1 MDIQSLLN
9 ANSTEDSLSALSTQL
24 VSLGY
29 LSRPLDLSTLF
40 LAPPIPSNATAKAL
54 KKYHDLLILQARARE
69 QIAKCLWG
77 MLEQRQAERG
87 TIEALLSREA
97 SAAEEAER
105 EKNAADRARK
115 EREVLGKE
123 LEAEKARAK
132 DVEQKLKLE
141 RERHRHAR
149 EELAKAKNALQFV
162 KTQAQHDLKRREA
175 EVQSLHQRL
184 QKLTTAPTSSA
195 SDSAFTR
202 FVVLNGA
209 AGTSA
214 SSPITATFG
223 GRGSRLP
230 ARSPTA
236 TSAPPSSAA
245 AALEAELDLLRTTL
259 DDRLSE
265 CEHLADEN
273 KDLRTF
279 VGEVE
284 EWAEGVLETD
294 EMLKLRKAG
303 EEGEEIRGVLETGD
317 ESFHIPSPYLGLP
330 IPILTSSLHRKLYAI
345 RLGLLSLNSTTSSAV
360 STLREE
366 LEGEIE
372 RLNEEI
378 EEEVRRREETEK
390 EREEAKE
397 QVRMGERLVQEW
409 ADKAHE
415 EKRRRLTRAPESD
428 DELPLEI
435 EASIAIEKQKRQAR
449 KASTRAPPPVASVP
463 VTDAPAK
470 AASAPRPSAPSVHV
484 TAFLSDLGL
493 DTPVVEESKG
503 ALKSEKVRNGTSQE
517 LAADKARVR
526 SSGEQRTEKE
536 RAVDAEMP
544 PPTKPTRR
552 TSFSRSP
559 TFAPGIPSSRS
570 ASAMSTISS
579 GASSA
584 LDNILAL
591 ATSPPVSSEPLVSTK
606 AAGSAKDK
614 ERSRSILASSRL
626 VNADV
631 GQALDGETEQDRVA
645 AKKQAL
651 LERARSAS
659 AYAKR

>member
-1 MDIQSLLN
+1 MDVQSLLN
-9 ANSTEDSLSALSTQL
+9 ATSTEDSLSALSTQL

-40 LAPPIPSNATAKAL
+40 LAPPTPSNASSKAL
-54 KKYHDLLILQARARE
+54 KKHHDLLILQARARE

-77 MLEQRQAERG
+77 MLEQRRAERG

-132 DVEQKLKLE
+132 DAEQKLKVE
-141 RERHRHAR
+141 QERHRHAR
-149 EELAKAKNALQFV
+149 EELAKTKNALQFV
-162 KTQAQHDLKRREA
+162 RTQAQHESKRREA

-184 QKLTTAPTSSA
+184 QKLTTAPASSA

-209 AGTSA
+209 ASGSS
-214 SSPITATFG
+214 SSPLTTTFG
-223 GRGSRLP
+223 GRASRLP
-230 ARSPTA
+230 ARSPTP
-236 TSAPPSSAA
+236 TSAASSTAA

-294 EMLKLRKAG
+294 EMLKLRQAG
-303 EEGEEIRGVLETGD
+303 EEGDEIRGVLDTGD
-317 ESFHIPSPYLGLP
+317 ESFHIPSPHLALP
-330 IPILTSSLHRKLYAI
+330 VPTLTTALHRKLYAI
-345 RLGLLSLNSTTSSAV
+345 RLGLSTLNSAASSAV

-372 RLNEEI
+372 RLNEEV
-378 EEEVRRREETEK
+378 EEEVRRREEVEK

-428 DELPLEI
+428 DELPPEI
-435 EASIAIEKQKRQAR
+435 EASMAVEKQKRLAR
-449 KASTRAPPPVASVP
+449 KTGKTVSPVETAV
-463 VTDAPAK
+463 DAPAK
-470 AASAPRPSAPSVHV
+470 TSSAPRPSAPSAHV
-484 TAFLSDLGL
+484 AAFLSDLGL
-493 DTPVVEESKG
+493 DTPAVEESKG
-503 ALKSEKVRNGTSQE
+503 ALKSEKVRSGTAKEQ
-517 LAADKARVR
+517 AADKTRVR
-526 SSGEQRTEKE
+526 VSSERRAEKE
-536 RAVDAEMP
+536 REVDAEMP
-544 PPTKPTRR
+544 PPSKPTRR
-552 TSFSRSP
+552 TSSSRPATSAPPAPISRS
-559 TFAPGIPSSRS
+559 TTTNSTS
-570 ASAMSTISS
+570 AAGT
-579 GASSA
+579 SSA
-584 LDNILAL
+584 LADILSL
-591 ATSPPVSSEPLVSTK
+591 ATSPPVSSEPLVSIK
-606 AAGSAKDK
+606 SAIPSKDK
-614 ERSRSILASSRL
+614 ERARTVLSSSRMA
-626 VNADV
+626 NTDV
-631 GQALDGETEQDRVA
+631 GRATGGEKEQDRVA

-651 LERARSAS
+651 LERARSVSGRS
-659 AYAKR
+659 ARS